1 MRRRAAPPPCRRG
14 SREAVP
20 VAVAVAAVAL
30 EAIWVEEGTVQQA
43 VTEVMA
49 VAAVAL
55 EAMRVEAEAAEA
67 IAAAAAMA
75 AAMAAAKAEEAK
87 AEEAM
92 ATAEE
97 VKAKVEEAT
106 VVAKAEE
113 AKAEARAAAVGMVGD
128 AAAPVATLVA
138 TEAMVAERTGL
149 VVEEGTVQAMT
160 VGTAA
165 WLSSFFF
172 KRACNSAKG
181 TRAVVQH
188 ARPATKSR
196 QNFATVSEFRRGMV
210 IELL

>member
-1 MRRRAAPPPCRRG
+1 MKRRAALPPCRRG

-30 EAIWVEEGTVQQA
+30 EAIW
-43 VTEVMA
+43 
-49 VAAVAL
+49 
-55 EAMRVEAEAAEA
+55 VEAEAAEA

-97 VKAKVEEAT
+97 VKAKVEDAT

-113 AKAEARAAAVGMVGD
+113 AKAVARAAAVGMVVD
-128 AAAPVATLVA
+128 AAAPAAMAVPA
-138 TEAMVAERTGL
+138 EAMVAERTGL

-165 WLSSFFF
+165 CLSSFFF

-196 QNFATVSEFRRGMV
+196 QNFAAVSEFRRGMV

>member
-30 EAIWVEEGTVQQA
+30 EAIWVE
-43 VTEVMA
+43 
-49 VAAVAL
+49 
-55 EAMRVEAEAAEA
+55 AEAAEA

-75 AAMAAAKAEEAK
+75 AAMAAAKAEEAM

-113 AKAEARAAAVGMVGD
+113 AKAEARVGGMTV
-128 AAAPVATLVA
+128 VATPAATPVA

-149 VVEEGTVQAMT
+149 VVEEGTVQATVQAMT

-196 QNFATVSEFRRGMV
+196 QNFATVSEFRRGM
-210 IELL
+210 ILELL